1 MENKQIELTDEELLF
16 IESLES
22 KLNVTEYKTLRNI
35 VERFVNST
43 KDREW
48 EIRRKEEQLAN
59 VRISRDENYELYCKE
74 KEKKEK
80 IEANYNDVCYRYA
93 KLEVELD
100 LAKAKIEIL
109 EGEKN
114 DER

>member
-1 MENKQIELTDEELLF
+1 MNKETEKLLK
-16 IESLES
+16 INETIITSEQC
-22 KLNVTEYKTLRNI
+22 KEHRTLRNI

-43 KDREW
+43 KNREW

-59 VRISRDENYELYCKE
+59 VRISRDENYEFYCKE
-74 KEKKEK
+74 KEQKEK
-80 IEANYNDVCYRYA
+80 WQNYYKEVCNKYA

-109 EGEKN
+109 EGEKK
-114 DER
+114 

>member
-1 MENKQIELTDEELLF
+1 MENKEIELTDEEILF
-16 IESLES
+16 LENLES
-22 KLNVTEYKTLRNI
+22 KLSATEYKTLRNI

-43 KDREW
+43 KNREW

-59 VRISRDENYELYCKE
+59 VRISRDENYEFYCKE
-74 KEKKEK
+74 KEQKEK
-80 IEANYNDVCYRYA
+80 WQNYYKEVCNKYA

-109 EGEKN
+109 EGEKK
-114 DER
+114 